1 MDKSLNKPVHS
12 SDHTKATAESEITT
26 QKSSKGTAGSDNL
39 KEPVVSDRS
48 VDSVE
53 SVKVPE
59 SAKIQPSTHK
69 QKREKQ
75 EQEQDKPEQ
84 HIQRQE
90 KNSGRQSG
98 QGPVGPGADDSIK
111 PPQRV
116 ASIPPPL
123 RTRTPRPS
131 GSLKDSDRPKVQH
144 PTTVNLSSH
153 QTTGNIGRDF
163 GSKIFGFVQDSQL
176 LRNMDAI
183 SGGLLGSA
191 VATVAALASTAEVTA
206 GAIKN
211 NLPDSVT
218 GKAQDVVHISLGNV
232 QVSLIC
238 HGNVELMYCFSCFC
252 ECRFHG

>member
-1 MDKSLNKPVHS
+1 MNKPVHS
-12 SDHTKATAESEITT
+12 GDQTKAKAEPEIAT

-39 KEPVVSDRS
+39 KEPVASDRNA
-48 VDSVE
+48 DSVE
-53 SVKVPE
+53 SIKAPE
-59 SAKIQPSTHK
+59 SAKIQPATHK
-69 QKREKQ
+69 QKQEKQ
-75 EQEQDKPEQ
+75 EQEQDKSEQ
-84 HIQRQE
+84 YIQKQE

-98 QGPVGPGADDSIK
+98 QGPAGPGADSIK
-111 PPQRV
+111 PPQRL

-131 GSLKDSDRPKVQH
+131 GSLKDSDRPKVQR
-144 PTTVNLSSH
+144 PTRVPTTTVNLSSH

-238 HGNVELMYCFSCFC
+238 HGNVELMYCILLL
-252 ECRFHG
+252 